1 MMLAGFAVENLCKGY
16 LAGLLTPEKQ
26 EDVKAGELPKKLKT
40 HDLVELV
47 RSTGMTFSDR
57 DKDLL
62 QRIGE
67 AAIWRG
73 RYPSPTY
80 HDKIVPFAQW
90 EDDIGRI
97 KMFLPKL
104 RAHVGAK
111 DS

>member
-16 LAGLLTPEKQ
+16 LAGLLTPEEQ

-62 QRIGE
+62 YRIGE

-80 HDKIVPFAQW
+80 HDKIVSFAQW
-90 EDDIGRI
+90 ENDVARI
-97 KMFLPKL
+97 KAFLPRL

-111 DS
+111 EA